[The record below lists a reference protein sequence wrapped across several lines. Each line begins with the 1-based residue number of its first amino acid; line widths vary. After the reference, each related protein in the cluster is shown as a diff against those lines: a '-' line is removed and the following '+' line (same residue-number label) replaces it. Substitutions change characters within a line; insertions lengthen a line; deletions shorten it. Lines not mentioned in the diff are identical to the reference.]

1 MGKKFEKEKIVQILL
16 VVVVVLLGLFG
27 YGFYRYYNLSKDFS
41 ETKTILIETQK
52 TLVETKDEVS
62 YLLDNLNK
70 EQDKNK
76 TFEDQI
82 GQIANT
88 VGTLDKLSKTD
99 KELLQKYSKVYFLNE
114 NYVTN
119 GLSDIPKEYLLQKE
133 RTLKIHSKVLPYL
146 EEMIKAMR
154 ENQTPIEIVSA
165 YRSFGEQSS
174 LKNNYNVVYGAGA
187 NTFSADQG
195 YSEHQLGTALDLT
208 TENLGANFTDFGDTK
223 AYQWLLENAYK
234 YGFILSYPEGNDY
247 YQFEPWHFRFVGK
260 SLAKRLH
267 EEKQFFYDL
276 SQRNIDAYLINIF
289 D

>member
-99 KELLQKYSKVYFLNE
+99 KELLQKYSKVY
-114 NYVTN
+114 
-119 GLSDIPKEYLLQKE
+119 
-133 RTLKIHSKVLPYL
+133 PYL

>member
-27 YGFYRYYNLSKDFS
+27 YGFYRYYNLS
-41 ETKTILIETQK
+41 
-52 TLVETKDEVS
+52 
-62 YLLDNLNK
+62 
-70 EQDKNK
+70 
-76 TFEDQI
+76 
-82 GQIANT
+82 
-88 VGTLDKLSKTD
+88 
-99 KELLQKYSKVYFLNE
+99 
-114 NYVTN
+114 N

-195 YSEHQLGTALDLT
+195 YSEHQLGTALDST

-234 YGFILSYPEGNDY
+234 YG
-247 YQFEPWHFRFVGK
+247 
-260 SLAKRLH
+260 
-267 EEKQFFYDL
+267 
-276 SQRNIDAYLINIF
+276 
-289 D
+289 